1 MISQL
6 QNVATL
12 SGERQYGNDFYRN
25 TQPRR
30 SQERRSERRESSKR
44 MVWCI
49 MEPRLRRTHF
59 GGLPVRVRTLRPSL
73 RESVGDKR
81 GHYPFST
88 RFLIR
93 QSSFDGYL

>member
-1 MISQL
+1 MLPHGAVNGSM
-6 QNVATL
+6 ATT
-12 SGERQYGNDFYRN
+12 SIATRNRDVPKNGEARDENRV
-25 TQPRR
+25 
-30 SQERRSERRESSKR
+30 
-44 MVWCI
+44 VWCI
-49 MEPRLRRTHF
+49 MELRLRRTHF